1 MLKGIKSL
9 PNPQLSV
16 EIYEEAVSTLAQA
29 IEPSENNIVEQTSEV
44 LSTTA
49 DYSTELA
56 MFVGDSSVDINNT
69 VRFLCY

>member
-69 VRFLCY
+69 VRF